1 MSHGIA
7 SGTSSPI
14 GRNAV
19 FCLSHF
25 NMHIANVCHSKL
37 TGRHCLEL
45 HNSLLEIADLDHAV
59 ALREVIFIL
68 RGSGRSFQIATLA
81 QTMLILNFYTF
92 TRLSNN

>member
-19 FCLSHF
+19 ICSSHF
-25 NMHIANVCHSKL
+25 NMHIANVGRSKL

-45 HNSLLEIADLDHAV
+45 HNSLLEIADLDRAV
-59 ALREVIFIL
+59 ALHEVISIREGLLKFSNSDFSADDVDTFI
-68 RGSGRSFQIATLA
+68 
-81 QTMLILNFYTF
+81 
-92 TRLSNN
+92 RLLGCRTTD